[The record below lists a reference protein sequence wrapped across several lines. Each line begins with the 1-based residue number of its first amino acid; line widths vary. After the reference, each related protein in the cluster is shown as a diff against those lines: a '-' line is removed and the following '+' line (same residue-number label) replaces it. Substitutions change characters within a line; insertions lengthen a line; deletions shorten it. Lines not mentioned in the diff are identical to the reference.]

1 MRAPQPDERDAE
13 YTVDWDSAWQKEIKT
28 REEGTSGWRPE
39 GRAPVSDEQL
49 REARVKKTVDD
60 AQVNLQL
67 ATTDWR
73 FWVGILAVL
82 SVGTALLGH
91 TPSGQ
96 TYSV

>member
-1 MRAPQPDERDAE
+1 MQVTLEKL
-13 YTVDWDSAWQKEIKT
+13 V
-28 REEGTSGWRPE
+28 TSV
-39 GRAPVSDEQL
+39 ASL
-49 REARVKKTVDD
+49 ATISEARVKKTVDD
-60 AQVNLQL
+60 AQVNLQV

-73 FWVGILAVL
+73 FWLGILAVL